1 MTVTDVCDALKN
13 DIVGLKSTMISV
25 YVHDINEYNI
35 SGLVLATCELDE
47 LKGVRITT
55 RFIHRLIHSFFFS

>member
-1 MTVTDVCDALKN
+1 MTVSDICDCIKN

-25 YVHDINEYNI
+25 YVQDINEYNV

-47 LKGVRITT
+47 LKQV
-55 RFIHRLIHSFFFS
+55 